1 MGYHWSDEVLSDLLN
16 KVGEQPDIVSLVIT
30 NRNGTVLMAADTKL
44 IGTSFLSPEVLA
56 ELDPTR
62 QVKWNATELPDGMPV
77 FQVYKQFSVPQGE
90 RRRHGGGHRMMRRGL
105 DGDSCGMLEASI
117 AEGTSLVIFVEYD
130 LTPLEEAQAADEK
143 HMAVMFG
150 ILVFVGLVGCIT
162 LFLIQSY
169 RRSRKLV
176 QETTTFSS
184 EILRTLPVGIISTDM
199 DDRITSI
206 NPAAQDITGLTR
218 TAATGRSLHDL
229 LPGVWVVLEGRTA
242 QDAAREQEAW
252 CTVGERRVPLAISSS
267 HIVTEEGEAI
277 GTALIMRDLGEIR
290 RLQSELRRRDRL
302 VALGNMAAGIA
313 HEVRNPL
320 SAIKGLARFF
330 MEASPEGSDESR
342 MADIMTREVL
352 RLDKVVGDL
361 LDFARPD
368 VLNLTDV
375 GLNELVERARDM
387 VRSDMDARR
396 IRFEAELPEPPLS
409 VRLDRDRMTQVLLNL
424 FLNAVQAMPDGGRL
438 MVRARMEGTE
448 LALDVADTGC
458 GIAPER
464 LADIFSPYFTTKAS
478 GTGLGL
484 S

>member
-1 MGYHWSDEVLSDLLN
+1 
-16 KVGEQPDIVSLVIT
+16 
-30 NRNGTVLMAADTKL
+30 
-44 IGTSFLSPEVLA
+44 
-56 ELDPTR
+56 
-62 QVKWNATELPDGMPV
+62 
-77 FQVYKQFSVPQGE
+77 
-90 RRRHGGGHRMMRRGL
+90 
-105 DGDSCGMLEASI
+105 MLEASI

-176 QETTTFSS
+176 QETTAFSS

-218 TAATGRSLHDL
+218 TAATGRGLHDL
-229 LPGVWVVLEGRTA
+229 LPGVWAVLEGRTA

-252 CTVGERRVPLAISSS
+252 CTVGERRVPLAISAS

-368 VLNLTDV
+368 V
-375 GLNELVERARDM
+375 
-387 VRSDMDARR
+387 
-396 IRFEAELPEPPLS
+396 
-409 VRLDRDRMTQVLLNL
+409 
-424 FLNAVQAMPDGGRL
+424 
-438 MVRARMEGTE
+438 
-448 LALDVADTGC
+448 
-458 GIAPER
+458 
-464 LADIFSPYFTTKAS
+464 
-478 GTGLGL
+478 
-484 S
+484 

>member
-1 MGYHWSDEVLSDLLN
+1 
-16 KVGEQPDIVSLVIT
+16 
-30 NRNGTVLMAADTKL
+30 
-44 IGTSFLSPEVLA
+44 
-56 ELDPTR
+56 
-62 QVKWNATELPDGMPV
+62 
-77 FQVYKQFSVPQGE
+77 
-90 RRRHGGGHRMMRRGL
+90 
-105 DGDSCGMLEASI
+105 
-117 AEGTSLVIFVEYD
+117 
-130 LTPLEEAQAADEK
+130 
-143 HMAVMFG
+143 
-150 ILVFVGLVGCIT
+150 
-162 LFLIQSY
+162 
-169 RRSRKLV
+169 
-176 QETTTFSS
+176 
-184 EILRTLPVGIISTDM
+184 
-199 DDRITSI
+199 
-206 NPAAQDITGLTR
+206 
-218 TAATGRSLHDL
+218 
-229 LPGVWVVLEGRTA
+229 
-242 QDAAREQEAW
+242 
-252 CTVGERRVPLAISSS
+252 
-267 HIVTEEGEAI
+267 
-277 GTALIMRDLGEIR
+277 MRDLGEIR

-387 VRSDMDARR
+387 VRSDMDARK

-448 LALDVADTGC
+448 LALNVADTG
-458 GIAPER
+458 AASPPNVWR
-464 LADIFSPYFTTKAS
+464 IFSARISPPRPAARGWGFPLCTRSWKRTTARSKSPARRRGHGVQAS
-478 GTGLGL
+478 FPVCGVGGGPGKGRETFLRTPNPSFPKTFDFIESL
-484 S
+484 IPVFPDLL